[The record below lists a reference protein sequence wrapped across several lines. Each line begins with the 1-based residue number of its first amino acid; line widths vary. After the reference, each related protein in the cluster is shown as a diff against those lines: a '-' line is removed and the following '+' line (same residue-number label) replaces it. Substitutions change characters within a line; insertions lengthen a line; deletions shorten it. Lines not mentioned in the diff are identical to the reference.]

1 MEKKQSGFAASFKK
15 HYLGYIIFG
24 FLISLLPIATKA
36 GVLKTSMI
44 GIVGGTIIY
53 SIVAQGLN
61 INLGFAGLTSLGTA
75 GFMGLGAYASAF
87 FTENLGWKWE
97 AALIVSIA
105 ICVILGLVVG
115 LISLRVEGLYLGIIT
130 LCIAEIFRKTF
141 EELDP
146 ITGGYQGKSASFPT
160 IFFGSWKLN
169 QIQNYVLLAIIMV
182 IMMILTYN
190 LVHGQI
196 GRAMHAMRGSTSAA
210 QAMGISLFKYRLMAF
225 ALSTGY
231 AALGGVL
238 YVHFFRFVY
247 PSTWTLVLSL
257 NIVAMVVIGG
267 SRTIFGPFLG
277 AVIVYSL
284 QDLVIKRIPVIGDLN
299 GISYIISGV
308 LIILVVMFYP
318 KGVINFFS
326 SIGERVSKSKEAK
339 AAAAAAVQ
347 TESAAPAQLEAQADT
362 ETESE
367 KEENGNE

>member
-1 MEKKQSGFAASFKK
+1 MDKKQNKAAAFFKSK
-15 HYLGYIIFG
+15 YFGYIIFG
-24 FLISLLPIATKA
+24 ALLSLLPLATQA

-75 GFMGLGAYASAF
+75 GFMGLGAYISAF
-87 FTENLGWKWE
+87 LTENMGWAWE
-97 AALIVSIA
+97 ASLIVSIV
-105 ICVILGLVVG
+105 ICVLLGLVVG

-146 ITGGYQGKSASFPT
+146 ITGGYAGKKASFPT
-160 IFFGSWKLN
+160 IFFGGWKLN
-169 QIQNYVLLAIIMV
+169 QAQNYVLLAIIMV

-196 GRAMHAMRGSTSAA
+196 GRALHAMRGSTSAA

-238 YVHFFRFVY
+238 YVHFFRFAY
-247 PSTWTLVLSL
+247 PSTWTLTLSL

-326 SIGERVSKSKEAK
+326 QIKEKAGKSK
-339 AAAAAAVQ
+339 AAAPAAVPAAQ
-347 TESAAPAQLEAQADT
+347 TESG
-362 ETESE
+362 
-367 KEENGNE
+367 KEENADE